1 MGDTQDEVGGRDPL
15 PELPGELEAD
25 DTRNEHGDRLAEHG
39 SLGLDA
45 ADPPADDAQ
54 PVDHGGVGV
63 GAHAGVRVGDPG
75 AVLLTHEGDAGQ
87 VFQIHLVDDASAR
100 RDDAE
105 VLEGRLP
112 PPQELV
118 ALPVAVVLDAH
129 VGLQGVGNPE
139 LLDDDGVV
147 DDHLCRGERIDLV
160 GVSAEVGDGFSHG
173 GEIDDARHPGEVLH
187 DDARRGEL
195 DLMGGLSGGVP
206 LAKSRDL
213 VGSDVGTVL
222 GAQQILQQDLQAVR
236 KVGGTGNGVDV
247 VDLVGLTID
256 VEGTPGAETVD
267 AHRMNSK
274 L

>member
-1 MGDTQDEVGGRDPL
+1 M
-15 PELPGELEAD
+15 
-25 DTRNEHGDRLAEHG
+25 
-39 SLGLDA
+39 
-45 ADPPADDAQ
+45 
-54 PVDHGGVGV
+54 
-63 GAHAGVRVGDPG
+63 
-75 AVLLTHEGDAGQ
+75 
-87 VFQIHLVDDASAR
+87 FQIHLVDDASAR

-129 VGLQGVGNPE
+129 VGLQGVGDAE

-160 GVSAEVGDGFSHG
+160 GVPTEVGDGFSHG
-173 GEIDDARHPGEVLH
+173 GEVDDARHPGEVLH

-222 GAQQILQQDLQAVR
+222 GAQQILQKDLQAVR

-256 VEGTPGAETVD
+256 VEGTLIE
-267 AHRMNSK
+267 
-274 L
+274 